1 MRSLRETA
9 LSSKRPRPIG
19 AEFHHQTKFRR
30 GQLPGARSRVA
41 PPFKVYANPAEVAH
55 LPQPQIKG
63 GSGMWTTMA
72 SERGGMAEGG
82 RIMQAQLSQLMWSA
96 AGFTRERGRVHLS
109 AQGVSS
115 LETYVLAR
123 QVQDIF
129 AGIYHYDPREH
140 SLAHL
145 STGDPSLRLADSL
158 LAPLDLGA
166 QAAVLC
172 FTGVPQ
178 RHRSAEGGRAYR
190 YLYLEAGA
198 AAQNVVLACASLGLA
213 AQFVADFY
221 DDELTDLLNLDGR
234 GEMPLCL
241 VAVGS

>member
-1 MRSLRETA
+1 MSL
-9 LSSKRPRPIG
+9 KRPRPIG
-19 AEFHHQTKFRR
+19 AEFHQQTKFKR

-55 LPQPQIKG
+55 LPQPQLKG
-63 GSGMWTTMA
+63 GSGMWTTMSSA
-72 SERGGMAEGG
+72 RGGMAEGG
-82 RIMQAQLSQLMWSA
+82 RIKQAQLSQLLWSA
-96 AGFTRERGRVHLS
+96 AGFTQERDRVHLS

-123 QVQDIF
+123 KVQDLF
-129 AGIYHYDPREH
+129 TGIYHYDTREH

-145 STGDPSLRLADSL
+145 TTGDPSERLADAL
-158 LAPLDLGA
+158 LAHLDLEA
-166 QAAVLC
+166 QAAILC

-178 RHRSAEGGRAYR
+178 RHRAAEGGRAYR

-198 AAQNVVLACASLGLA
+198 AAQNVVLAGTALGLA
-213 AQFVADFY
+213 VQFVADYY
-221 DDELTDLLNLDGR
+221 DDELADLLNVDGR

-241 VAVGS
+241 VAIGS